1 MKERDVLLAAA
12 VLSTL
17 TCLCYWSARVYSQH
31 VRARRDATFAAQ
43 PGAYLIRGYEIPFD
57 TGVSCKPGQLHQIN
71 RRVLLLMASTKCAV
85 SSTERAS
92 WLQLI
97 NSGLPSSVGV
107 VLVNVGPDDAFEE
120 IENAL
125 AKNHMSVAKCTVTNR
140 TGFGTATGLTATPTT
155 VVLDD
160 EGRVDLAW
168 PRSLTP
174 ETQALVRSRLAD
186 GSLGALASTARI
198 LPLR

>member
-12 VLSTL
+12 VLSAL
-17 TCLCYWSARVYSQH
+17 TCLCYWSARVYSH
-31 VRARRDATFAAQ
+31 NVRERRDITFAAQ
-43 PGAYLIRGYEIPFD
+43 PGAYLIRGYEVPFD
-57 TGVSCKPGQLHQIN
+57 TGVRCAPSQVPQGNH
-71 RRVLLLMASTKCAV
+71 RALLLMASTKCGV
-85 SSTERAS
+85 SSRERAS
-92 WLQLI
+92 WLQLV

-120 IENAL
+120 IENVL
-125 AKNHMSVAKCTVTNR
+125 AKNHTSVRKCTVTNR

-174 ETQALVRSRLAD
+174 ETQALIRSRLVD
-186 GSLGALASTARI
+186 GSFGALASTAGSCR
-198 LPLR
+198 